1 LSFESLQ
8 KISLVLVTGG
18 LFAYASVSPRTL
30 PLTEY
35 NLQFYENVRIA
46 CLSLIA
52 PAVYMLSVLDA
63 RENDINSV
71 VNSFFVAFTLGYVG
85 TMIIE
90 IVVTTIL
97 RLAAFCLFEPEV
109 FSLTPKVP
117 IPILPWVLRENQ
129 YRPKRITLFAA
140 DFGTSCV
147 ACPII
152 EECVKLCLLRW
163 TASLPRCVSPVY
175 AHGSNSGETKQL
187 FHSRSQKLSLGNK
200 VLDEEKEEATS
211 CRDCHSQTWRARLR

>member
-1 LSFESLQ
+1 MTLTNRFLAVKSQSLAEASSCVSFESLQ
-8 KISLVLVTGG
+8 KISLLLVTGG

-35 NLQFYENVRIA
+35 NLQFYENVRFA

-52 PAVYMLSVLDA
+52 PAVYMLSVLDT

-71 VNSFFVAFTLGYVG
+71 VNSFFVSFTLGYVG

-90 IVVTTIL
+90 IVVTTLL

-117 IPILPWVLRENQ
+117 VPILPWVLRENQ

-163 TASLPRCVSPVY
+163 STNLPRCVHAQS
-175 AHGSNSGETKQL
+175 AFSWI
-187 FHSRSQKLSLGNK
+187 
-200 VLDEEKEEATS
+200 
-211 CRDCHSQTWRARLR
+211 QTTRN